1 MWIQAGFVPIVQ
13 CADATSIKEVVA
25 TREDDVWGN
34 LGFLSKD
41 APPLKVLLRGLE
53 RKKQSIKCS
62 RKPKNWSEGQ
72 LITVHYKGIYTATLL
87 N

>member
-1 MWIQAGFVPIVQ
+1 MTLDKKSENQGEKCQDFFFFFFSKILGSVNLQ
-13 CADATSIKEVVA
+13 DATSIKEVVA

-62 RKPKNWSEGQ
+62 RKPKN
-72 LITVHYKGIYTATLL
+72 
-87 N
+87 